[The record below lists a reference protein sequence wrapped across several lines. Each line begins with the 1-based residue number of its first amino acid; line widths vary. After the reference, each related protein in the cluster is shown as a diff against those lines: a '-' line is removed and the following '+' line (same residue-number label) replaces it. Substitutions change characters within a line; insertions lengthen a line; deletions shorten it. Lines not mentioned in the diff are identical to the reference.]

1 MYKIMPDLVSNVL
14 DFIFLAIPIIL
25 PFALLWLLIK
35 MYIDANRSAFM
46 ASQEYILLEVVPPQN
61 IEKSPAAMELFLM
74 ALHQTG
80 GEGTW
85 YDKYVNGKVRAWFS
99 LEIVSIGGDV
109 HFYIWSRKGFRR
121 LIESQLYSQFPGIE
135 VTETEDYTMG
145 LSYDGSV
152 ELFGAELKLTEPDA
166 FPIKTYVDYGIDK
179 ETEEEYKIDP
189 ITPVIETLG
198 SLSPGHQM
206 WIQIIVRAHKKED
219 IKPGTW
225 NTLQDNWKEGGKEAI
240 KKIKED
246 SKVEIGDGDTK
257 RQQMA
262 MTKGQESR
270 IIAIERSLSKI
281 AFDTGIRM
289 IYLAEKSVYDGGY
302 VGAMTGSFK
311 QYNSTDLNSFGMAW
325 ATSFDFPWQDI
336 GGKKIKVLK
345 EEILE
350 AYKERNYFWKERVK
364 FTGIFGK
371 KIVDRDHFVLNTE
384 ELATIF
390 HFPGKV
396 SSTPS
401 LRRVESKKATPPAN
415 LPI

>member
-1 MYKIMPDLVSNVL
+1 MLSSSLVGNVF
-14 DFIFLAIPIIL
+14 DFIIAIIPIAL
-25 PFALLWLLIK
+25 PFALLYLFIK
-35 MYIDANRSAFM
+35 MYIDANRAAFL
-46 ASQEYILLEVVPPQN
+46 ASQEYVLLEITPPQDVT
-61 IEKSPAAMELFLM
+61 KSPAAMELFLT

-85 YDKYVNGKVRAWFS
+85 YDKYVSGKVRAWFS

-109 HFYIWSRKGFRR
+109 HFYIWTRKGFRR
-121 LIESQLYSQFPGIE
+121 LIESQIYSQFPGIE
-135 VTETEDYTMG
+135 IFETDDYTMG
-145 LSYDGSV
+145 LTYDGSI
-152 ELFGAELKLTEPDA
+152 ELFGAELKLTEADA
-166 FPIKTYVDYGIDK
+166 LPIKTYVDYGIDK
-179 ETEEEYKIDP
+179 ETEEEFKIDP

-198 SLSPGHQM
+198 TLLPGHQM

-219 IKPGTW
+219 LKPGTW
-225 NTLQDNWKEGGKEAI
+225 NTMQDNWKEGGKEAI
-240 KKIKED
+240 KKIREDAQIEIKE
-246 SKVEIGDGDTK
+246 GDVK
-257 RQQMA
+257 KKQMA
-262 MTKGQESR
+262 MTKGQEAR
-270 IIAIERSLSKI
+270 ILAIERSISKI
-281 AFDTGIRM
+281 SFDTGIRM

-311 QYNSTDLNSFGMAW
+311 QYNSLELNGFGMAW
-325 ATSFDFPWQDI
+325 TTSFDYPWQDI
-336 GGKKIKVLK
+336 NGNKIKVLK

-350 AYKERNYFWKERVK
+350 AYKERNYFWRERVK
-364 FTGIFGK
+364 FSGIFGK

-390 HFPGKV
+390 HFPGRV

>member
-1 MYKIMPDLVSNVL
+1 MFSSELVASVF
-14 DFIFLAIPIIL
+14 DFIIAIIPIAI
-25 PFALLWLLIK
+25 PFALFWLLWR
-35 MYIDANRSAFM
+35 MYVDANRSAFM
-46 ASQEYILLEVVPPQN
+46 ASQEYLLLEIIPPQN

-85 YDKYVNGKVRAWFS
+85 YDKYVLGKVRAWFS
-99 LEIVSIGGDV
+99 LEIVSLGGDV
-109 HFYIWSRKGFRR
+109 HFYIWTRKGFRR

-135 VTETEDYTMG
+135 VSEAEDYTMG
-145 LSYDGSV
+145 LNYDGSI
-152 ELFGAELKLTEPDA
+152 ELFGAELKLSGADA
-166 FPIKTYVDYGIDK
+166 LPIKTYVDYGIDK

-198 SLSPGHQM
+198 SVNPGHQM
-206 WIQIIVRAHKKED
+206 WIQIVVRAHKKED
-219 IKPGTW
+219 LKPGTW

-240 KKIKED
+240 KKIKEEAQI
-246 SKVEIGDGDTK
+246 EIKEGDAK
-257 RQQMA
+257 KKQMA
-262 MTKGQESR
+262 MTKAQEAR
-270 IIAIERSLSKI
+270 ILAIERSLSKI
-281 AFDTGIRM
+281 AFDAGVRM
-289 IYLAEKSVYDGGY
+289 IYLAEKSIYDGGY

-311 QYNSTDLNSFGMAW
+311 QYNSPDLNGFTSAW
-325 ATSFDFPWQDI
+325 TTSFDYPWQDFK
-336 GGKKIKVLK
+336 GTKVKVLK

-350 AYKERNYFWKERVK
+350 AYKERDFFWRERVSFK
-364 FTGIFGK
+364 GFFGK
-371 KIVDRDHFVLNTE
+371 NMVDRDVFVLNTE

-396 SSTPS
+396 ASTPS

>member
-166 FPIKTYVDYGIDK
+166 FPIKT
-179 ETEEEYKIDP
+179 
-189 ITPVIETLG
+189 
-198 SLSPGHQM
+198 
-206 WIQIIVRAHKKED
+206 
-219 IKPGTW
+219 
-225 NTLQDNWKEGGKEAI
+225 
-240 KKIKED
+240 
-246 SKVEIGDGDTK
+246 
-257 RQQMA
+257 
-262 MTKGQESR
+262 
-270 IIAIERSLSKI
+270 
-281 AFDTGIRM
+281 
-289 IYLAEKSVYDGGY
+289 
-302 VGAMTGSFK
+302 
-311 QYNSTDLNSFGMAW
+311 
-325 ATSFDFPWQDI
+325 
-336 GGKKIKVLK
+336 
-345 EEILE
+345 
-350 AYKERNYFWKERVK
+350 
-364 FTGIFGK
+364 
-371 KIVDRDHFVLNTE
+371 
-384 ELATIF
+384 
-390 HFPGKV
+390 
-396 SSTPS
+396 
-401 LRRVESKKATPPAN
+401 
-415 LPI
+415 

>member
-1 MYKIMPDLVSNVL
+1 MLSSSLVGNVF
-14 DFIFLAIPIIL
+14 DFIIAIIPIAL
-25 PFALLWLLIK
+25 PFALLYLFIK
-35 MYIDANRSAFM
+35 MYIDANRAAFL
-46 ASQEYILLEVVPPQN
+46 ASQEYILLEITPPQDVT
-61 IEKSPAAMELFLM
+61 KSPAAMELFLT

-85 YDKYVNGKVRAWFS
+85 YDKYVSGKVRAWFS

-109 HFYIWSRKGFRR
+109 HFYIWTRKGFRR
-121 LIESQLYSQFPGIE
+121 LIESQIYSQFPGIE
-135 VTETEDYTMG
+135 IFETDDYTMG
-145 LSYDGSV
+145 LTYDGSI
-152 ELFGAELKLTEPDA
+152 ELFGAELKLTEADA
-166 FPIKTYVDYGIDK
+166 LPIKTYVDYGIDK
-179 ETEEEYKIDP
+179 ETEEEFKIDP

-198 SLSPGHQM
+198 TLLPGHQM

-219 IKPGTW
+219 LKPGTW
-225 NTLQDNWKEGGKEAI
+225 NTMQDNWKEGGKEAI
-240 KKIKED
+240 KKIREDAQIEIKE
-246 SKVEIGDGDTK
+246 GDVK
-257 RQQMA
+257 KKQMA
-262 MTKGQESR
+262 MTKGQEAR
-270 IIAIERSLSKI
+270 ILAIERSISKI
-281 AFDTGIRM
+281 SFDTGIRM

-311 QYNSTDLNSFGMAW
+311 QYNSLELNGFGMAW
-325 ATSFDFPWQDI
+325 TTSFDYPWQDVN
-336 GGKKIKVLK
+336 GNKIKVLK

-350 AYKERNYFWKERVK
+350 AYKERNYFWRERVK
-364 FTGIFGK
+364 FSGIFGK

-390 HFPGKV
+390 HFPGRV